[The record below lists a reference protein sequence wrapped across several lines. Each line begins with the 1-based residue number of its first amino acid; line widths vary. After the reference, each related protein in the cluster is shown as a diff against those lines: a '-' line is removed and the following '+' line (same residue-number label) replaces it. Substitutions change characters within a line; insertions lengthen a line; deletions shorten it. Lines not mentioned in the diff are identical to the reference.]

1 MRSFLALLVL
11 TLALSGCGNTTGD
24 RATSGAGI
32 GAAAGA
38 VLGAVTGLSVVEGV
52 LIGAA
57 AGGVTG
63 AVTDR
68 DTIDL
73 GEPLWADANYA
84 GRTAGNGDRVTTVQ
98 EGLSR
103 LGYDPGPADGEYG
116 PRTKRAIKRYQADHG
131 LLTDGLVTD
140 QLASHIRGQVAQK
153 N

>member
-1 MRSFLALLVL
+1 MRSFVALLGL
-11 TLALSGCGNTTGD
+11 TLALYGCGSTTGD

-32 GAAAGA
+32 GAGAGA
-38 VLGAVTGLSVVEGV
+38 VLGAVTGLSIVEGV

-57 AGGVTG
+57 AGGITG
-63 AVTDR
+63 AVTDS

-73 GEPLWADANYA
+73 GEPLWADVNYA
-84 GRTAGNGDRVTTVQ
+84 GSTAGSGKVSVVQ

-116 PRTKRAIKRYQADHG
+116 PRTMQAIKRYQADHG

-140 QLASHIRGQVAQK
+140 QLASHIRGQVAQR